1 MLRTLLAAAGS
12 AALLSALPATALA
25 AEPADL
31 EARLRQLEAALAE
44 VKAELAATKAAAPTS
59 TARTASG
66 PAAPAAPPAVSPA
79 SAAPAPSPAPAAS
92 DGFRVGAHTVKYGG
106 FVKTDAI
113 VSDFQGGDPANSDLV
128 REFLLPGA
136 IPIGGTGETE
146 THLNAR
152 QTRFWLTT
160 EGVVEGHK
168 VGTRIEFDFQALPGA
183 GDQRT
188 TSPSNPAVR
197 RAFVTVDGWLFG
209 QEWSTF
215 QNVSVLPESADYIG
229 PSEGTVFV
237 RQAQIRY
244 TRGPF
249 SIALEN
255 PETTVTPFGGGARIV
270 SDDAAMPDIAA
281 KLELKRPF
289 GDFALTGLVRQ
300 LAYDTGAVDGETTG
314 WGVSASGKVKVGKK
328 DDLRFMLTHGEGIGR
343 YVGVNFAN
351 DAVARANGE
360 LVAIP
365 LTAGFV
371 AYRHLWTDRIRTNL
385 IWSAQ
390 EVDNDRLLT
399 GTGVNASAQSWHVNL
414 IWTPL
419 KGFDVGVELMGGERE
434 LESGLTGELTR
445 VHAFAKYG
453 F

>member
-1 MLRTLLAAAGS
+1 MRRRLLAAVAGAALSVALPVSAS
-12 AALLSALPATALA
+12 AAES
-25 AEPADL
+25 ADL
-31 EARLRQLEAALAE
+31 EARLRQLESALAE
-44 VKAELAATKAAAPTS
+44 VKAELAATKAEAA
-59 TARTASG
+59 
-66 PAAPAAPPAVSPA
+66 AAPPSVIQIPTASATAGPAA
-79 SAAPAPSPAPAAS
+79 SAAPS
-92 DGFRVGAHTVKYGG
+92 DGFRIGAHTVKYGG
-106 FVKTDAI
+106 FVKADAI
-113 VSDFQGGDPANSDLV
+113 VTDFQGGDPTNSDLV

-136 IPIGGTGETE
+136 IPVGGAGERE

-160 EGVVEGHK
+160 DGVVEGRK

-188 TSPSNPAVR
+188 TSPSNPALR

-237 RQAQIRY
+237 RQAQVRY
-244 TRGPF
+244 TKGPF
-249 SIALEN
+249 SISLEN
-255 PETTVTPFGGGARIV
+255 PETTITPFGGETRIV
-270 SDDAAMPDIAA
+270 SDDAAMPDVATRFDV
-281 KLELKRPF
+281 KRPF
-289 GDFALTGLVRQ
+289 GDFAVTGLVRQ
-300 LAYDTGAVDGETTG
+300 LAYKNGAIDGEATG

-351 DAVARANGE
+351 DAVARSNGD

-371 AYRHLWTDRIRTNL
+371 AYRHLWTDRLRSSL
-385 IWSAQ
+385 IWSTQA
-390 EVDNDRLLT
+390 VNNDRLLV
-399 GTGVNASAQSWHVNL
+399 GGASNASARSWHVNL
-414 IWTPL
+414 IWTPF
-419 KGFDVGVELMGGERE
+419 KAFDVGVEVMGAERE

-445 VHAFAKYG
+445 VQAFVKYG
-453 F
+453 FQ

>member
-1 MLRTLLAAAGS
+1 MRRRLLTAVAVAALSAGIPPGS
-12 AALLSALPATALA
+12 AIAQEA
-25 AEPADL
+25 ADL
-31 EARLRQLEAALAE
+31 EARLRQLEIALAE
-44 VKAELAATKAAAPTS
+44 MRAELAAAN
-59 TARTASG
+59 ARVA
-66 PAAPAAPPAVSPA
+66 AAPPAVIQIPTA
-79 SAAPAPSPAPAAS
+79 PPTAPVAAPAPTSAPS

-106 FVKTDAI
+106 FIKTDAI
-113 VSDFQGGDPANSDLV
+113 VTDFQGGDPVNSDLV

-136 IPIGGTGETE
+136 IPIGGAGETE

-152 QTRFWLTT
+152 QTRFWLATD
-160 EGVVEGHK
+160 GVVEGHK

-237 RQAQIRY
+237 RQAQVRY

-255 PETTVTPFGGGARIV
+255 PETTVTPFGGGTRIV
-270 SDDAAMPDIAA
+270 SDDAAMPDVAA
-281 KLELKRPF
+281 KIELRRPF

-300 LAYDTGAVDGETTG
+300 LAYRSGAVDGEATG
-314 WGVSASGKVKVGKK
+314 WGVSASGKIKVGDK

-351 DAVARANGE
+351 DAVVRANGD

-365 LTAGFV
+365 LTAGFM
-371 AYRHLWTDRIRTNL
+371 AYRHLWSDKVRTNL
-385 IWSAQ
+385 IWSVQ
-390 EVDNDRLLT
+390 EVDNDRQLS
-399 GTGVNASAQSWHVNL
+399 GTAANASAQSWHVNL

-419 KGFDVGVELMGGERE
+419 RAFDVGVEVMGAERA
-434 LESGLTGELTR
+434 LESGSTGELSR
-445 VHAFAKYG
+445 VQAFAKYS